1 MNANHITKKIE
12 MTKTEA
18 KTAGKPNNDA
28 YNTLLELMKDFPG
41 YEIEIVKSASK
52 KTDRFK
58 GLDYNYMM
66 SYIESHNEA
75 LLKEFYTLRGL
86 DENGK
91 KVGMAAAASYGE
103 IKMWFLEQFPEVEKM
118 AENVNE
124 IIAKARNAREARKNA
139 ENNQN
144 LPANPNCPLRF
155 FSRFFLLH
163 ERLQCH
169 QQRHVRYSYIC
180 FLEIPI
186 QSAYRVMLNAVLRP
200 SS

>member
-1 MNANHITKKIE
+1 MNANHITKKTE

-18 KTAGKPNNDA
+18 KSAGKPNTDA
-28 YNTLLELMKDFPG
+28 YNTLLELMKNFPG
-41 YEIEIVKSASK
+41 YEIEIVKPASK

-66 SYIESHNEA
+66 DYIKSHNKE
-75 LLKEFYTLRGL
+75 LLNDFYTLRGL

-124 IIAKARNAREARKNA
+124 IIEKARNAREARKNA
-139 ENNQN
+139 EN
-144 LPANPNCPLRF
+144 A
-155 FSRFFLLH
+155 
-163 ERLQCH
+163 
-169 QQRHVRYSYIC
+169 
-180 FLEIPI
+180 
-186 QSAYRVMLNAVLRP
+186 A
-200 SS
+200 

>member
-1 MNANHITKKIE
+1 MNANLMTKKIE

-18 KTAGKPNNDA
+18 KSAGKPNTDA
-28 YNTLLELMKDFPG
+28 YNMLLELMKNFPG
-41 YEIEIVKSASK
+41 YEIEIVKPASK

-66 SYIESHNEA
+66 DYIKSHNKE

-86 DENGK
+86 DDNGK

-139 ENNQN
+139 EN
-144 LPANPNCPLRF
+144 A
-155 FSRFFLLH
+155 
-163 ERLQCH
+163 
-169 QQRHVRYSYIC
+169 
-180 FLEIPI
+180 
-186 QSAYRVMLNAVLRP
+186 A
-200 SS
+200 

>member
-28 YNTLLELMKDFPG
+28 YNTLLELMKNFPG

-66 SYIESHNEA
+66 SYIESHNKE

-86 DENGK
+86 DESGK
-91 KVGMAAAASYGE
+91 KVGMAC
-103 IKMWFLEQFPEVEKM
+103 
-118 AENVNE
+118 
-124 IIAKARNAREARKNA
+124 R
-139 ENNQN
+139 
-144 LPANPNCPLRF
+144 
-155 FSRFFLLH
+155 
-163 ERLQCH
+163 
-169 QQRHVRYSYIC
+169 C
-180 FLEIPI
+180 FL
-186 QSAYRVMLNAVLRP
+186 R
-200 SS
+200 

>member
-18 KTAGKPNNDA
+18 KTAGKPNTDA
-28 YNTLLELMKDFPG
+28 YNTLLELMKNFPG
-41 YEIEIVKSASK
+41 YEIEIVKSVSK

-66 SYIESHNEA
+66 DYIKSHNKE

-86 DENGK
+86 DDNGK

-118 AENVNE
+118 AETVNE
-124 IIAKARNAREARKNA
+124 IIEKARNAREARKNA
-139 ENNQN
+139 EN
-144 LPANPNCPLRF
+144 A
-155 FSRFFLLH
+155 
-163 ERLQCH
+163 
-169 QQRHVRYSYIC
+169 
-180 FLEIPI
+180 
-186 QSAYRVMLNAVLRP
+186 A
-200 SS
+200 

>member
-28 YNTLLELMKDFPG
+28 YNTLLELMKNFPG

-66 SYIESHNEA
+66 DYIKSHNKE
-75 LLKEFYTLRGL
+75 LLKDFYTLRGL
-86 DENGK
+86 DDNGK

-118 AENVNE
+118 AETVNE
-124 IIAKARNAREARKNA
+124 IIEKARNAREARKNA
-139 ENNQN
+139 EN
-144 LPANPNCPLRF
+144 A
-155 FSRFFLLH
+155 
-163 ERLQCH
+163 
-169 QQRHVRYSYIC
+169 
-180 FLEIPI
+180 
-186 QSAYRVMLNAVLRP
+186 A
-200 SS
+200 

>member
-28 YNTLLELMKDFPG
+28 YNTLLELMKNFPG

-66 SYIESHNEA
+66 SYIESHNKE

-91 KVGMAAAASYGE
+91 KVGMTAAASYGE

-118 AENVNE
+118 AETVNE
-124 IIAKARNAREARKNA
+124 IIEKARNAREARKA
-139 ENNQN
+139 QKE
-144 LPANPNCPLRF
+144 A
-155 FSRFFLLH
+155 
-163 ERLQCH
+163 
-169 QQRHVRYSYIC
+169 
-180 FLEIPI
+180 
-186 QSAYRVMLNAVLRP
+186 A
-200 SS
+200 

>member
-18 KTAGKPNNDA
+18 KSAGKPNTDA
-28 YNTLLELMKDFPG
+28 YNTLLELMKNFPG

-58 GLDYNYMM
+58 GLDYNYMTD
-66 SYIESHNEA
+66 YIKSHNKEH
-75 LLKEFYTLRGL
+75 LKEFYTLRGL

-124 IIAKARNAREARKNA
+124 IIAKARNAREARKNE
-139 ENNQN
+139 EN
-144 LPANPNCPLRF
+144 A
-155 FSRFFLLH
+155 
-163 ERLQCH
+163 
-169 QQRHVRYSYIC
+169 
-180 FLEIPI
+180 
-186 QSAYRVMLNAVLRP
+186 A
-200 SS
+200 

>member
-28 YNTLLELMKDFPG
+28 YNTLLELMKNFPG
-41 YEIEIVKSASK
+41 YEIEIVKSVSK

-58 GLDYNYMM
+58 GLYYNYMM
-66 SYIESHNEA
+66 DYIKSHNKE
-75 LLKEFYTLRGL
+75 LLKDFYTLRGL
-86 DENGK
+86 DDNGK

-139 ENNQN
+139 EN
-144 LPANPNCPLRF
+144 A
-155 FSRFFLLH
+155 
-163 ERLQCH
+163 
-169 QQRHVRYSYIC
+169 
-180 FLEIPI
+180 
-186 QSAYRVMLNAVLRP
+186 A
-200 SS
+200 

>member
-28 YNTLLELMKDFPG
+28 YNTLLELMKNFPG

-66 SYIESHNEA
+66 SYIESHNKE

-86 DENGK
+86 DESGK
-91 KVGMAAAASYGE
+91 
-103 IKMWFLEQFPEVEKM
+103 
-118 AENVNE
+118 
-124 IIAKARNAREARKNA
+124 
-139 ENNQN
+139 
-144 LPANPNCPLRF
+144 
-155 FSRFFLLH
+155 
-163 ERLQCH
+163 
-169 QQRHVRYSYIC
+169 
-180 FLEIPI
+180 
-186 QSAYRVMLNAVLRP
+186 
-200 SS
+200 

>member
-28 YNTLLELMKDFPG
+28 YNTLLELMKNFPG

-91 KVGMAAAASYGE
+91 KVGMAAAASYG
-103 IKMWFLEQFPEVEKM
+103 KCSL
-118 AENVNE
+118 
-124 IIAKARNAREARKNA
+124 
-139 ENNQN
+139 
-144 LPANPNCPLRF
+144 
-155 FSRFFLLH
+155 
-163 ERLQCH
+163 
-169 QQRHVRYSYIC
+169 
-180 FLEIPI
+180 I
-186 QSAYRVMLNAVLRP
+186 QE
-200 SS
+200 

>member
-18 KTAGKPNNDA
+18 KTAGKPNNDT
-28 YNTLLELMKDFPG
+28 YNTLLELMKNFPG

-66 SYIESHNEA
+66 DYIKSHNKE
-75 LLKEFYTLRGL
+75 LLKDFYTLRGL
-86 DENGK
+86 DDNGK

-118 AENVNE
+118 AETVNE

-139 ENNQN
+139 EN
-144 LPANPNCPLRF
+144 A
-155 FSRFFLLH
+155 
-163 ERLQCH
+163 
-169 QQRHVRYSYIC
+169 
-180 FLEIPI
+180 
-186 QSAYRVMLNAVLRP
+186 A
-200 SS
+200 

>member
-1 MNANHITKKIE
+1 MNANLMTKKIE

-18 KTAGKPNNDA
+18 KSAGKPNTDE
-28 YNTLLELMKDFPG
+28 YNTLLELMKNFPG
-41 YEIEIVKSASK
+41 YEIEIVKPASK

-66 SYIESHNEA
+66 NYIESHNKA

-139 ENNQN
+139 EN
-144 LPANPNCPLRF
+144 A
-155 FSRFFLLH
+155 
-163 ERLQCH
+163 
-169 QQRHVRYSYIC
+169 
-180 FLEIPI
+180 
-186 QSAYRVMLNAVLRP
+186 A
-200 SS
+200 

>member
-18 KTAGKPNNDA
+18 KTAGKPNTEA
-28 YNTLLELMKDFPG
+28 YNTLLELMKNFHG

-66 SYIESHNEA
+66 NYIESHNGK

-91 KVGMAAAASYGE
+91 KIGMAAAASYGE

-118 AENVNE
+118 AETVNE
-124 IIAKARNAREARKNA
+124 IIEKARNAREARKNA
-139 ENNQN
+139 EN
-144 LPANPNCPLRF
+144 A
-155 FSRFFLLH
+155 
-163 ERLQCH
+163 
-169 QQRHVRYSYIC
+169 
-180 FLEIPI
+180 
-186 QSAYRVMLNAVLRP
+186 A
-200 SS
+200 

>member
-18 KTAGKPNNDA
+18 KTAGKPNTDA
-28 YNTLLELMKDFPG
+28 YNTLLELMKNFPG

-66 SYIESHNEA
+66 NYIESHNKA

-91 KVGMAAAASYGE
+91 KIGMAAAASYGE

-118 AENVNE
+118 AETVNE
-124 IIAKARNAREARKNA
+124 IIEKARNAREARKNA
-139 ENNQN
+139 EN
-144 LPANPNCPLRF
+144 A
-155 FSRFFLLH
+155 
-163 ERLQCH
+163 
-169 QQRHVRYSYIC
+169 
-180 FLEIPI
+180 
-186 QSAYRVMLNAVLRP
+186 A
-200 SS
+200 

>member
-18 KTAGKPNNDA
+18 KTAGKPNTDA
-28 YNTLLELMKDFPG
+28 YNTLLELMKNFPG

-66 SYIESHNEA
+66 DYIKSHNKE
-75 LLKEFYTLRGL
+75 LLKDFYTLRGL

-103 IKMWFLEQFPEVEKM
+103 IKMWFLEQFPEIEEK
-118 AENVNE
+118 ASNVNQ
-124 IIAKARNAREARKNA
+124 IIERTRKAREDRKNVA
-139 ENNQN
+139 
-144 LPANPNCPLRF
+144 
-155 FSRFFLLH
+155 
-163 ERLQCH
+163 
-169 QQRHVRYSYIC
+169 
-180 FLEIPI
+180 
-186 QSAYRVMLNAVLRP
+186 
-200 SS
+200 